1 MIKPGDRLTF
11 FNRFFAGTVSGL
23 CLVAAMSC
31 ASSEGRS
38 QEDDPDILVSVGDS
52 VLRLRDVTGRIPSG
66 LSEADSAAMFS
77 VIVDRWL
84 ERVLLTEMA
93 AENLTNLEKID
104 RLVEEYRSQLIVST
118 WLDGMDR
125 SYRKGVS
132 KGDVSRWY
140 EEHKQEMLLERPIV
154 KGVFIKLL
162 ADDPRLN
169 EVRSWL
175 KRNDERGIDNIEK
188 YGLEQALQYDCF
200 TDRWVDWQIIA
211 DRIPYRFFD
220 PDAFV
225 ESTRFFE
232 TDDKGAVYLLRIDDY
247 INSGGMMPREFASV
261 QIGEILDRKNAAE
274 YKKELLLN
282 LFRQSQEEG
291 RLKTPGYDLQKRR
304 ALIKQK

>member
-1 MIKPGDRLTF
+1 MIKNSDRRKF
-11 FNRFFAGTVSGL
+11 FSRFFSGAMLSL
-23 CLVAAMSC
+23 CLVAATSC
-31 ASSEGRS
+31 ASSDGKREEGKT
-38 QEDDPDILVSVGDS
+38 EVLVSVGDS
-52 VLRLRDVTGRIPSG
+52 ILTLKEVTGRIPAG

-84 ERVLLTEMA
+84 ERVLLSEMA
-93 AENLTNLEKID
+93 AKNLTNLDKIE
-104 RLVEEYRSQLIVST
+104 RLVEEYRTQLIVSA

-132 KGDVSRWY
+132 KGEVSRWY
-140 EEHKQEMLLERPIV
+140 EEHKQEMLLERPLV
-154 KGVFIKLL
+154 KGIYIKLL
-162 ADDPRLN
+162 ADDPRLKD
-169 EVRSWL
+169 VKSWL
-175 KRNDERGIDNIEK
+175 KMNDEKGIDNIEK

-200 TDRWVDWQIIA
+200 TDRWVDWQNVA

-232 TDDKGAVYLLRIDDY
+232 TEDNGAVYLLRIDDY
-247 INSGGMMPREFASV
+247 INSGGMMPLEFASV
-261 QIGEILDRKNAAE
+261 QISETLDRKNAAE

-291 RLKTPGYDLQKRR
+291 KLKTPGYDLQKRR
-304 ALIKQK
+304 ALIK